1 MVYPKGKNTVY
12 PVLHASNIIYI
23 FQFARECMATEILSH
38 ITRTLQK
45 THFELLNGSN
55 IKVLYCIVL
64 VSSEHTIFSCLYVV
78 HVITYLEA
86 FAESLRGDKSA
97 QEEII
102 ISSN

>member
-1 MVYPKGKNTVY
+1 MLQTLYVFLKICQRVYVY
-12 PVLHASNIIYI
+12 RNLKPYRTL
-23 FQFARECMATEILSH
+23 
-38 ITRTLQK
+38 TLQK
-45 THFELLNGSN
+45 KHFELLNGLK
-55 IKVLYCIVL
+55 IKVIYYIFL
-64 VSSEHTIFSCLYVV
+64 VSSEHTIFSCMYVV

>member
-1 MVYPKGKNTVY
+1 M
-12 PVLHASNIIYI
+12 
-23 FQFARECMATEILSH
+23 FTEISNYIKYCNAIPGNGVL
-38 ITRTLQK
+38 IG
-45 THFELLNGSN
+45 LLNGLK
-55 IKVLYCIVL
+55 IKVIYYIAL
-64 VSSEHTIFSCLYVV
+64 VSSEHTIFSCMYVV

>member
-1 MVYPKGKNTVY
+1 MLQTLYVFLKICQRVYVY
-12 PVLHASNIIYI
+12 LNLKPYKLY
-23 FQFARECMATEILSH
+23 RTL
-38 ITRTLQK
+38 TLQK
-45 THFELLNGSN
+45 KHFELLNWLK
-55 IKVLYCIVL
+55 IKVIYYIFL
-64 VSSEHTIFSCLYVV
+64 VSSEHTIFSCMYVV

>member
-1 MVYPKGKNTVY
+1 MLQT
-12 PVLHASNIIYI
+12 LYI
-23 FQFARECMATEILSH
+23 FLNLLKSVCLQKSKTIY
-38 ITRTLQK
+38 RTLTLHN
-45 THFELLNGSN
+45 THLELLNGLK
-55 IKVLYCIVL
+55 IKVTYYIFL

>member
-1 MVYPKGKNTVY
+1 MYVYTNLKPHRT
-12 PVLHASNIIYI
+12 L
-23 FQFARECMATEILSH
+23 
-38 ITRTLQK
+38 TLQK
-45 THFELLNGSN
+45 THFKLLNGLKM
-55 IKVLYCIVL
+55 KVIYYVFL
-64 VSSEHTIFSCLYVV
+64 VATEHTIFSCLSVV